1 MGKKN
6 KNKNKSQNTP
16 KNDVKKPKRFP
27 IIPVA
32 VALGV
37 ALVIGVVV
45 YQNNMSSA
53 VADSDITA
61 ENIEKYKGGETKTVL
76 DPARFAGRTA
86 AAYRVAERF
95 GDMLDYMY
103 CYCNCSKSIGHKSL
117 LSCFTD
123 GHAANCGICQD
134 QAFYAANIYEKNSD
148 IAQVRQAVDKKF
160 WRPLR

>member
-61 ENIEKYKGGETKTVL
+61 ENIEKSYADYV
-76 DPARFAGRTA
+76 DPMLGTSSSRWMLYPGPSMP
-86 AAYRVAERF
+86 F
-95 GDMLDYMY
+95 GMV
-103 CYCNCSKSIGHKSL
+103 K
-117 LSCFTD
+117 LSPDNTD
-123 GHAANCGICQD
+123 GEGLNAG
-134 QAFYAANIYEKNSD
+134 YEYTVESLSGFGH
-148 IAQVRQAVDKKF
+148 VH
-160 WRPLR
+160 